1 MDSKQSSLKN
11 YQDMKGVFETAF
23 EEGKT
28 EGKLE
33 GISEGKLEGKL
44 EVKREIAKTMKNR
57 GFPRD
62 IISEATGL
70 SYSEIEKL

>member
-28 EGKLE
+28 
-33 GISEGKLEGKL
+33 EGKL

>member
-33 GISEGKLEGKL
+33 GISEGKLE
-44 EVKREIAKTMKNR
+44 VKREIAKTMKNR